1 MATASTDMSS
11 PTRSS
16 TPRLGVSL
24 HCIGKPVDGG
34 LLKALQDSQV
44 ATLELYPLL
53 FTEENLAARTALRVA
68 MMTKGI
74 RAATVHARFGGKI
87 DVSSLDDG
95 IRAQGLAAW
104 REAMDMAVE
113 FDAGM
118 VVVHPSAEPIPD
130 AEREARIARSVRM
143 LESLADDAREL
154 GLRFAVELL
163 PRTCLGRSAAEL
175 LRLLDGLDPAVFGA
189 CLDVN
194 HLMDRPQTVPDAV
207 RELGSRLFTL
217 HLSDYDGIDE
227 KHWPPGQGVIGW
239 PAFMQAL
246 RDIGY
251 TGPFNYEA
259 NFPGDT
265 PAQRFAAL
273 QDNFRWLGA
282 L

>member
-1 MATASTDMSS
+1 MFV
-11 PTRSS
+11 
-16 TPRLGVSL
+16 PRLGVSL
-24 HCIGKPVDGG
+24 HCIGKPVDGA
-34 LLKALQDSQV
+34 LLRALQESEV
-44 ATLELYPLL
+44 ATLELYPPL

-68 MMTKGI
+68 MLTKGI

-118 VVVHPSAEPIPD
+118 VVVHPSAEPIAD
-130 AEREARIARSVRM
+130 DEREARSARSVQM
-143 LESLADDAREL
+143 LESLADDARER
-154 GLRFAVELL
+154 GLRLAVELL
-163 PRTCLGRSAAEL
+163 PRTCLGHSAPEL
-175 LRLLDGLDPAVFGA
+175 LRLLDGLDPAIFGA

-194 HLMDRPQTVPDAV
+194 HLMDRPDTVPDAV

-227 KHWPPGQGVIGW
+227 KHWPPGQGVIDW
-239 PAFMQAL
+239 VALMQAL

-251 TGPFNYEA
+251 AGPFNYEA
-259 NFPGDT
+259 NFPGET
-265 PAQRFAAL
+265 PAERFAAL
-273 QDNFRWLGA
+273 RDNFRWLGT

>member
-1 MATASTDMSS
+1 
-11 PTRSS
+11 
-16 TPRLGVSL
+16 LGVSL
-24 HCIGKPVDGG
+24 HCIGKPVDGE

-44 ATLELYPLL
+44 ATLELHPPL

-74 RAATVHARFGGKI
+74 RAATVHACFSGKI

-95 IRAQGLAAW
+95 IRTQGLAAW

-130 AEREARIARSVRM
+130 AKREARFARSFQM
-143 LESLADDAREL
+143 LESLTDDAREL

-175 LRLLDGLDPAVFGA
+175 LRLLDGLDPAIFGA

-194 HLMDRPQTVPDAV
+194 HLMDRPESVPDAV

-227 KHWPPGQGVIGW
+227 KHWPPGQGVIDW

-259 NFPGDT
+259 KFPGDT
-265 PAQRFAAL
+265 PAERFAAL
-273 QDNFRWLGA
+273 QDNFRWLSA